1 MLTIYG
7 IPNCDTCKKARRW
20 LDAQGAEY
28 RFHDVRAD
36 GIDRATIE
44 SWLLQADLKTLLNT
58 RSTTW
63 RNLSDAQKADV
74 DNDSALSLML
84 EHPTLIKRPVL
95 VHAGGVE
102 VGFRDERYRLLFG

>member
-1 MLTIYG
+1 VHTIYG

-20 LDAQGAEY
+20 LDAQRTEY

-36 GIDRATIE
+36 GIDRATLE
-44 SWLLQADLKTLLNT
+44 NWLTQVDLKTLLNT

-63 RNLSDAQKADV
+63 RNLSGEQKANV
-74 DNDSALSLML
+74 DIDSALSLML

-95 VHAGGVE
+95 VHEGGIE
-102 VGFRDERYRLLFG
+102 VGFKDERYRLLFD

>member
-1 MLTIYG
+1 VLTIYG

-20 LDAQGAEY
+20 LDAQGTEY

-36 GIDRATIE
+36 GIDRATLE
-44 SWLLQADLKTLLNT
+44 SWLTQVDLKTLLNT

-63 RNLSDAQKADV
+63 RNLPDEEKAEV
-74 DNDSALSLML
+74 GNDRALSLML

-95 VHAGGVE
+95 DHGGGIV
-102 VGFRDERYRLLFG
+102 VGFKEDRYREIVG

>member
-44 SWLLQADLKTLLNT
+44 SWLAQVDLKTLLNT

-63 RNLSDAQKADV
+63 RNLSDEQKADI

>member
-1 MLTIYG
+1 VLTIYG

-20 LDAQGAEY
+20 LESHDIEH

-36 GIDRATIE
+36 GIDQDTIE
-44 SWLLQADLKTLLNT
+44 SWLQHVDWKTLLNT

-63 RNLSDAQKADV
+63 RNLPDASKADV
-74 DNDSALSLML
+74 DVDRALSLML

-95 VHAGGVE
+95 EHAGGVE
-102 VGFRDERYRLLFG
+102 VGFREQRYQSIAG